1 MINSS
6 VEVVG
11 RGEYMYFSQQLRF
24 LHILVPPP
32 SPLAFNHRT
41 ALTGHLEGLNSI
53 QGILLQRFHCKDY
66 RAQHVQRKK

>member
-11 RGEYMYFSQQLRF
+11 EGEYFSQQLRY

-32 SPLAFNHRT
+32 PKPLPFNQRT

-53 QGILLQRFHCKDY
+53 QGILLQRFHYKDH